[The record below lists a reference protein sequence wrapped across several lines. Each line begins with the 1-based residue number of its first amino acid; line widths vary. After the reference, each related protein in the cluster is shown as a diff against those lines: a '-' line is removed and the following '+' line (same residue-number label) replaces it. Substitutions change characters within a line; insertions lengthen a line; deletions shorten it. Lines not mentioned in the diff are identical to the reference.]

1 MAAEHD
7 DPKRLVD
14 YPYVVL
20 RISCSACRR
29 RHAYRVARLG
39 AAFGAEIRLDAL
51 MDRLLKDCRWRS
63 PVKRQKYSPV
73 CVATLPDLGYRAPAP
88 DLPPTAPDD
97 PLAAATA
104 AETR

>member
-1 MAAEHD
+1 MGPEG
-7 DPKRLVD
+7 PVTLVE
-14 YPYVVL
+14 YPCVVL

-29 RHAYRVARLG
+29 RHAYRVARL
-39 AAFGAEIRLDAL
+39 AEAFGANIRLDAL

-63 PVKRQKYSPV
+63 PVKRQKYSAV

-88 DLPPTAPDD
+88 DMPPGTADA

-104 AETR
+104 PEIR